1 MAIVYVSSNKL
12 AEFLGISLEELREIE
27 AYFDSIPDDEWEL
40 VEGKDYRVINKSS
53 GLREYTQ
60 SGAYAI
66 LSFLRSRSEQ
76 GRKYSTDTSIST
88 SIRNWFKEEYRK
100 RQKAL
105 VDHRILE
112 NSSSLVRRQDQFWLS
127 LQDVVTIFG
136 TRTDYLKKALEIASK
151 QSKLIKDVH
160 YTRFGNDDTV
170 YLSLRGIYE
179 LAKIMVEVLKQNHRK
194 DWCRDVGERIEPQIQ
209 AIVKTIQDRQRQIER
224 AKELA
229 RRRDKNLCGVTRKT
243 ASSLTVHHLYS
254 EAHYPKIAANLSNLI
269 TIASEVH
276 SHFHQWMGGFNEPCT
291 IDDFIKYVLEY
302 YPENKNLIIWLEQQ
316 KASLGP
322 QLPIGKGR
330 EHVLYIPLQ
339 RVT

>member
-12 AEFLGISLEELREIE
+12 ANFLGISLEELREIE
-27 AYFDSIPDDEWEL
+27 AHFDSIPDDAWKL

-53 GLREYTQ
+53 GLREYTR

-76 GRKYSTDTSIST
+76 GCKSSTGT
-88 SIRNWFKEEYRK
+88 SIRNWFKEEHRK
-100 RQKAL
+100 KQKAL
-105 VDHRILE
+105 VDYRILQ
-112 NSSSLVRRQDQFWLS
+112 NSSSLVKRQDQFWLS
-127 LQDVVTIFG
+127 RRDVVMIFR
-136 TRTDYLKKALEIASK
+136 TRTDYLKKALELASK

-179 LAKIMVEVLKQNHRK
+179 LAKVMGEVLKQNHRK
-194 DWCRDVGERIEPQIQ
+194 DWCQYVSERIEPQIQ
-209 AIVKTIQDRQRQIER
+209 VIVKKIQDRQREIER
-224 AKELA
+224 AKDLA
-229 RRRDKNLCGVTRKT
+229 RKRDKNLCRVTRKA

-254 EAHYPKIAANLSNLI
+254 EAHYPKLAANLSNLI
-269 TIASEVH
+269 TIADEVH
-276 SHFHQWMGGFNEPCT
+276 CHFHQWMGGFSKSCT

-302 YPENKNLIIWLEQQ
+302 YPENRHLIIWLEQQ
-316 KASLGP
+316 KASLGSQVP
-322 QLPIGKGR
+322 MGKER
-330 EHVLYIPLQ
+330 EHVLYLPLQ